1 MAKPVQL
8 PRNAGIRAK
17 RIATAKA
24 KLEEKLAANP
34 EHPHAEGYAR
44 RIEEYDA
51 DLEELTLLAHVER
64 RRAERAGEEVTL
76 TSDDIGELKVSKEGN
91 ISITVPTGRVG
102 AAGQG

>member
-64 RRAERAGEEVTL
+64 RRAERAGEEV
-76 TSDDIGELKVSKEGN
+76 SDEDIGNVSV
-91 ISITVPTGRVG
+91 TVPTGRVG